1 MKILELHINSFGKL
15 KNKHIRFSDRFNL
28 IYGYNE
34 AGKSTIHS
42 FIKAMLFGMDRT
54 RVRANPNDAWS
65 RYLPWDLG
73 ADYSGSMKVSY
84 KDSVYRIER
93 NFSRQAAAPLTL
105 IDETGGEKID
115 SPQNFINTKFLN
127 NMSMLA
133 YDNTVSIS
141 QLKSSTD
148 HDMTIELKN
157 YIANMNNSG
166 NPVINIEKALDILK
180 KERRAYASR
189 IVPEASKN
197 YAANLST
204 IRSIENNLNIPKDSS
219 KAQNLILDKQRLDM
233 QINKLGAAKEEL
245 ISKLSAN
252 RQKLSDKSISSA
264 ADIEER
270 KKEAQELFENYQH
283 FAANSKANMYK
294 FAGIVSL
301 VLSAIFAIFI
311 VYMYLFNKLT
321 QLSSHMSYSH
331 NITMIFLI
339 IAFIIASVSAL
350 ICMLAYSKDR
360 NALDTHLGDLYE
372 LLNIHTRLSIEPGLS
387 NFNSKMD
394 KLLTVLDEVD
404 AQQQELDRLSKE
416 LSELNGKKQS
426 VLSGIDSSNRSVWEQ
441 EKELEQLA
449 DLSDENEALKAVI
462 DENERLQFEV
472 DALDLS
478 IETMDSLS
486 STIKDSFGVYLNKEA
501 SEFVK
506 GITGGIYDSMSIDE
520 NLDIALNTKNKLIPM
535 NQMSSSTIDQI
546 YLALRLATAK
556 LMSKGS
562 LPLFL
567 DDSFVNYDNSRL
579 RTVLDYIYKSYRSQI
594 IIFTCHTREEQ
605 TLRSIGAKFN
615 FLKI

>member
-1 MKILELHINSFGKL
+1 
-15 KNKHIRFSDRFNL
+15 
-28 IYGYNE
+28 
-34 AGKSTIHS
+34 
-42 FIKAMLFGMDRT
+42 
-54 RVRANPNDAWS
+54 
-65 RYLPWDLG
+65 
-73 ADYSGSMKVSY
+73 
-84 KDSVYRIER
+84 
-93 NFSRQAAAPLTL
+93 
-105 IDETGGEKID
+105 
-115 SPQNFINTKFLN
+115 
-127 NMSMLA
+127 
-133 YDNTVSIS
+133 
-141 QLKSSTD
+141 
-148 HDMTIELKN
+148 
-157 YIANMNNSG
+157 
-166 NPVINIEKALDILK
+166 
-180 KERRAYASR
+180 
-189 IVPEASKN
+189 
-197 YAANLST
+197 
-204 IRSIENNLNIPKDSS
+204 
-219 KAQNLILDKQRLDM
+219 
-233 QINKLGAAKEEL
+233 
-245 ISKLSAN
+245 
-252 RQKLSDKSISSA
+252 
-264 ADIEER
+264 
-270 KKEAQELFENYQH
+270 
-283 FAANSKANMYK
+283 
-294 FAGIVSL
+294 
-301 VLSAIFAIFI
+301 
-311 VYMYLFNKLT
+311 
-321 QLSSHMSYSH
+321 
-331 NITMIFLI
+331 
-339 IAFIIASVSAL
+339 
-350 ICMLAYSKDR
+350 MLAYSKDR

-579 RTVLDYIYKSYRSQI
+579 RTVLDYLYKSYRSQI

>member
-54 RVRANPNDAWS
+54 KVRANPNDAWS

-73 ADYSGSMKVSY
+73 ADYSGSMKVGY

-105 IDETGGEKID
+105 IDETGGKKID

-360 NALDTHLGDLYE
+360 TALDTHLGDLYE

-579 RTVLDYIYKSYRSQI
+579 RTVLDYLYKSYRSQI

-605 TLRSIGAKFN
+605 TLRSVGAKFN

>member
-556 LMSKGS
+556 LMSNGS

-579 RTVLDYIYKSYRSQI
+579 RTVLDYLYKSYRSQI

>member
-204 IRSIENNLNIPKDSS
+204 IRSIENNLNIAKDSS

-579 RTVLDYIYKSYRSQI
+579 RTVLDYLYKSYRSQI

>member
-204 IRSIENNLNIPKDSS
+204 IRSIENNLNTPKDSS

-579 RTVLDYIYKSYRSQI
+579 RTVLDYLYKSYRSQI

>member
-65 RYLPWDLG
+65 RYLPWDSG
-73 ADYSGSMKVSY
+73 ADYSGSMKVGY

-252 RQKLSDKSISSA
+252 KQKLSDKSISSA

-301 VLSAIFAIFI
+301 VLSAIFTIFI

-579 RTVLDYIYKSYRSQI
+579 RTVLDYLYKSYRSQI

-615 FLKI
+615 FMKI

>member
-65 RYLPWDLG
+65 RYLPWDSG
-73 ADYSGSMKVSY
+73 ADYSGSMKVGY

-166 NPVINIEKALDILK
+166 NPVINIGKALDILK

-252 RQKLSDKSISSA
+252 KQKLSDKSISSA

-301 VLSAIFAIFI
+301 VLSAIFTIFI

-579 RTVLDYIYKSYRSQI
+579 RTVLDYLYKSYRSQI

-615 FLKI
+615 FMKI

>member
-42 FIKAMLFGMDRT
+42 FIKAMLLGMDRT

-264 ADIEER
+264 ANIEER

-449 DLSDENEALKAVI
+449 DLSDENEALKVVI

-579 RTVLDYIYKSYRSQI
+579 RTVLDYLYKSYRSQI

>member
-65 RYLPWDLG
+65 RYLPWHLG

-449 DLSDENEALKAVI
+449 DLSDENEALKVVI

-579 RTVLDYIYKSYRSQI
+579 RTVLDYLYKSYRSQI

>member
-133 YDNTVSIS
+133 YDNTISIS

-350 ICMLAYSKDR
+350 ICMLEYSKDR

-579 RTVLDYIYKSYRSQI
+579 RTVLDYLYKSYRSQI

>member
-449 DLSDENEALKAVI
+449 DLSDENEALKVVI

-579 RTVLDYIYKSYRSQI
+579 RTVLDYLYKSYRSQI

>member
-73 ADYSGSMKVSY
+73 ADYSGSMKVGY

-394 KLLTVLDEVD
+394 KLLMVLDEVD
-404 AQQQELDRLSKE
+404 TQQQELDRLSKE

-520 NLDIALNTKNKLIPM
+520 NLDIALNTKSKLIPM

-579 RTVLDYIYKSYRSQI
+579 RTVLDYLYKSYRSQI

-615 FLKI
+615 FMKI

>member
-115 SPQNFINTKFLN
+115 SPQNFINAKFLN

-556 LMSKGS
+556 LMSNGS

-579 RTVLDYIYKSYRSQI
+579 RTVLDYLYKSYRSQI

>member
-54 RVRANPNDAWS
+54 KVRANPNDAWS

-115 SPQNFINTKFLN
+115 SPQSFINTKFLN

-579 RTVLDYIYKSYRSQI
+579 RTVLDYLYKSYRSQI